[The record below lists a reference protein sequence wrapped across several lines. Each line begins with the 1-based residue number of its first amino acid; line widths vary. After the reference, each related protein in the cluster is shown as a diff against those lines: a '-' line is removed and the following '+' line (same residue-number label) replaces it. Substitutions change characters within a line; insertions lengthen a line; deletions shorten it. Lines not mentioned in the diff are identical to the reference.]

1 MKTKEATYTPGPWVM
16 VPHHSNGIYGKTFSI
31 GPKSTEPNGG
41 EQLKRFVATA
51 SSSQHSVT
59 SEETE
64 ANASLIS
71 AAKEML
77 AILKEI
83 AWHIDEGADKVY
95 FMALLE
101 NSEDST
107 SRKDDPIRN
116 RFYGTIRGGIL
127 SAIAKATG
135 QEEGR

>member
-1 MKTKEATYTPGPWVM
+1 MTAKEVTHTPGPWVM

-64 ANASLIS
+64 ANARLIS
-71 AAKEML
+71 AAPEML
-77 AILKEI
+77 EALIEARGFIGASERTPRAMEVYVQLLDVIWKAIGK
-83 AWHIDEGADKVY
+83 
-95 FMALLE
+95 
-101 NSEDST
+101 
-107 SRKDDPIRN
+107 
-116 RFYGTIRGGIL
+116 
-127 SAIAKATG
+127 
-135 QEEGR
+135 EEGQ